1 MSNINYPDHV
11 AVPCRASTEPLNLN
25 NNMNSKALNL
35 DQVVN
40 RAEVPTL
47 KFDGE
52 TMRRIF
58 GTADLWPSWVADMDF
73 QAAPEIQE
81 ALSKRLAHG
90 VFGYEATLNELPN
103 AVVSWFQRRYDWS
116 FEADHIIT
124 TPRTLN
130 SLATLIS
137 LFSSEGDGVI
147 VQPPVFYDFKL
158 ILRAGKRR
166 LVKNALKLEQG
177 QYQMDFAGLESVTAK
192 AENTLLILCNPHN
205 PIGRVWSKE
214 DLARLSEICVRNKVF
229 VIADEI
235 HSDIYF
241 QHKYTPLASVSEAA
255 ALNTA
260 TCISPVK
267 SFNLSGV
274 ANSMIVIKDEEKR
287 QYCKDWY
294 NRMQISKN
302 NVFTNAAMLAAYT
315 KGEAWLEQV
324 TEYLRGNLK
333 TLRAFL
339 LQNTSLIK
347 LIEPEGG
354 FLVWLDF
361 RELSFDAKQLES
373 FLVIE
378 AKMATNPGHWFG
390 REGAGFARIN
400 IACPR
405 SVLEAA
411 LLQLGQAYSNS
422 LNESGNKNGA

>member
-1 MSNINYPDHV
+1 M
-11 AVPCRASTEPLNLN
+11 N
-25 NNMNSKALNL
+25 NKISDL
-35 DQVVN
+35 DQVVD

-58 GTADLWPSWVADMDF
+58 GTAELWPSWVADMDF

-81 ALSKRLAHG
+81 ALSRRLAHG
-90 VFGYEATLNELPN
+90 VFGYEASSDDLPN
-103 AVVSWFQRRYDWS
+103 AVASWFQRRYGWR
-116 FEADHIIT
+116 FKTDHLIF

-137 LFSSEGDGVI
+137 LFSSEGSGVI

-158 ILRAGKRR
+158 ILRANKRR
-166 LVKNALKLEQG
+166 LVKNPLKLEKG
-177 QYQMDFAGLESVTAK
+177 QYQMDFADLERVA
-192 AENTLLILCNPHN
+192 AEENNTLLILCNPHN
-205 PIGRVWSKE
+205 PIGRVWSKQ
-214 DLARLSEICVRNKVF
+214 DLTRLSEICIKNGVF

-235 HSDIYF
+235 HGDITY
-241 QHKYTPLASVSEAA
+241 QHRYTPLASVSSGA

-274 ANSMIVIKDEEKR
+274 ANSMIVIEDEEKY
-287 QYCKDWY
+287 QACKDWY
-294 NRMQISKN
+294 NRMEISKN

-324 TEYLRGNLK
+324 TEYLRGNID

-339 LQNTSLIK
+339 QHKTPLIK
-347 LIEPEGG
+347 LIEPQGG
-354 FLVWLDF
+354 YLVWLDF
-361 RELSFDAKQLES
+361 RALDLEVKQLET
-373 FLVIE
+373 FLVDD
-378 AKMATNPGHWFG
+378 AKMATNPGIWFG
-390 REGAGFARIN
+390 REGLGFARIN

-411 LLQLGQAYSNS
+411 LDQLEKAYTNI
-422 LNESGNKNGA
+422 LNISGNKYGT

>member
-1 MSNINYPDHV
+1 M
-11 AVPCRASTEPLNLN
+11 N
-25 NNMNSKALNL
+25 NKISDL

-58 GTADLWPSWVADMDF
+58 GTAELWPSWVADMDF

-90 VFGYEATLNELPN
+90 VFGYEASSDDLPN
-103 AVVSWFQRRYDWS
+103 AVASWFQRRYGWC
-116 FEADHIIT
+116 FKADHIIS

-130 SLATLIS
+130 SLATLVS

-158 ILRAGKRR
+158 ILRANKRR
-166 LVKNALKLEQG
+166 LVKNPLTLEKG
-177 QYQMDFAGLESVTAK
+177 QYQMDFADLERVTA
-192 AENTLLILCNPHN
+192 EENNTLLILCNPHN
-205 PIGRVWSKE
+205 PIGRVWSKQ
-214 DLARLSEICVRNKVF
+214 DLTSLSEICVKNGVF

-235 HSDIYF
+235 HGDITY
-241 QHKYTPLASVSEAA
+241 QHRYTPIASVSAEASQ
-255 ALNTA
+255 NTA

-274 ANSMIVIKDEEKR
+274 ANSMIVIEDEEKY
-287 QYCKDWY
+287 QICKDWY
-294 NRMQISKN
+294 NRMEISKN

-315 KGEAWLEQV
+315 KGEPWLEQV
-324 TEYLRGNLK
+324 TEYLRGNID
-333 TLRAFL
+333 TLRDFL
-339 LQNTSLIK
+339 QHKTPLIK
-347 LIEPEGG
+347 LIEPQGG
-354 FLVWLDF
+354 YLVWLDF
-361 RELSFDAKQLES
+361 RALDLDVKQLEA
-373 FLVIE
+373 FLVGE

-390 REGAGFARIN
+390 REGLSFVRIN

-411 LLQLGQAYSNS
+411 LDQLEKAYTNT
-422 LNESGNKNGA
+422 LNNSGNKNGT